1 MLRMTRKTL
10 VRKNL
15 FTLTCAIMFSF
26 SCKCANLAL
35 LLNFSGDDSELHVII
50 FDEIDAICKVH
61 DYIKAAV
68 NVDIK
73 TLMFSASPLI
83 RESRMS
89 LQCSE
94 QS

>member
-1 MLRMTRKTL
+1 MLSCFPFL
-10 VRKNL
+10 ASVL
-15 FTLTCAIMFSF
+15 IWHSF
-26 SCKCANLAL
+26 IST
-35 LLNFSGDDSELHVII
+35 FSGDDSELHVII

-73 TLMFSASPLI
+73 TLVFCASILLL
-83 RESRMS
+83 ESRMS
-89 LQCSE
+89 LLCSE